1 MIDYSDFID
10 GYFNK
15 TLSKDDVTRFEQ
27 MLVDDKLFAQEVAFY
42 ISTKQILKDQVV
54 IEKKEWFRELLREP
68 ISLTTNLHQ
77 GRVRKLW
84 VYRSLAA
91 AAVII
96 LLVSSWYLFY
106 PRSLP
111 VQQMADRYIQKDLTT
126 LPVTMGTTMDSIQQ
140 GLKLYNDGNLNQSSK
155 VFESILMT
163 DSSNYSAKTYL
174 GIIYLRLA
182 DYEKAFT
189 NFQQLANYPLY
200 SNPATFYQ
208 ALTLMKRNQSGDKPK
223 ARILLQKVVE
233 ENLTGKET
241 AMQWLKKW

>member
-68 ISLTTNLHQ
+68 TALTTNGDQ

-84 VYRSLAA
+84 IYRSLAA
-91 AAVII
+91 AAIII
-96 LLVSSWYLFY
+96 LLISSWYLFY

-111 VQQMADRYIQKDLTT
+111 VQQTAERYIQKDLTT
-126 LPVTMGTTMDSIQQ
+126 LPVTMGTTMDSMQQ
-140 GLKLYNDGNLNQSSK
+140 GLKLYNNGNLNESSK
-155 VFESILMT
+155 VFESILMS

-182 DYEKAFT
+182 DYEKAFA

-223 ARILLQKVVE
+223 ARILLQKVVD
-233 ENLTGKET
+233 ENLEGKVSAT
-241 AMQWLKKW
+241 QWLKKW